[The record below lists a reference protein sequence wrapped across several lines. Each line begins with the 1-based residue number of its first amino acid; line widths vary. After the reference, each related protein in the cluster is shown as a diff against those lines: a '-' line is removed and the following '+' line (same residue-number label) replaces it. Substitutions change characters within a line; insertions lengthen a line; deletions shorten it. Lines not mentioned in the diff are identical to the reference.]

1 MHRLSAKGKVMR
13 FFILVLVLMVSLAN
27 SAVAQIENP
36 FADVLKRSAEIQVV
50 DTDSQQTTLLK
61 QSFNAAHKEMR
72 IRYNYWLQGIGEI
85 DGLLQSIDRLHN
97 IRLEVGPA
105 ANELAFVEQKLVFAR
120 EIETQCEK
128 ANSKEKSKAI
138 REIDEATATAFRIR
152 AELQIVKLKAV
163 VGSLS
168 SK

>member
-1 MHRLSAKGKVMR
+1 MR

-36 FADVLKRSAEIQVV
+36 FADVLKRSAEIQAV

-105 ANELAFVEQKLVFAR
+105 ANELAFVEQKLGFAR

-128 ANSKEKSKAI
+128 ANSKKTKAI

>member
-1 MHRLSAKGKVMR
+1 MR
-13 FFILVLVLMVSLAN
+13 FFILVVALIVSSSN

-36 FADVLKRSAEIQVV
+36 FADVLKRSTEIEVV
-50 DTDSQQTTLLK
+50 DTDGQQTALLK

-72 IRYNYWLQGIGEI
+72 IRYNYWLQGVGEI

-97 IRLEVGPA
+97 IRLEVSPA
-105 ANELAFVEQKLVFAR
+105 ASELAFVEQKLGFAR

-128 ANSKEKSKAI
+128 ANSKAKYAAI
-138 REIDEATATAFRIR
+138 REIDEASATAFRIR

-163 VGSLS
+163 VGSLPT
-168 SK
+168 K